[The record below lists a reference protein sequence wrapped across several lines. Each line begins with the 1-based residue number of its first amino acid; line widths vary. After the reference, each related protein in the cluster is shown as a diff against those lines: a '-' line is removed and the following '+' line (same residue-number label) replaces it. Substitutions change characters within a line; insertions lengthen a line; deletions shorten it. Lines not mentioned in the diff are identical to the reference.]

1 MNLKIV
7 KLERKHLIDCNEI
20 DKLSFSSPWSPKEF
34 EKELDNA
41 IAHYFVAEI
50 EGRAV
55 GYGGYWWTF
64 DEAQITNIA
73 VHPEFRKKGIAQA
86 NLERMIEEVNDGFVK
101 SLTLEVRKSNIAA
114 QNLYAKMGFV
124 QVGLRP
130 KYYERT
136 EDAVLMTKE
145 IEYID

>member
-1 MNLKIV
+1 MDVKIV
-7 KLERKHLIDCNEI
+7 KLERKHLSDCNEI
-20 DKLSFSSPWSPKEF
+20 DRLSFSSPWSPKEF

-41 IAHYFVAEI
+41 IAHYFVAEVND
-50 EGRAV
+50 RAV

-73 VHPEFRKKGIAQA
+73 VHPDFRKMGIGQA
-86 NLERMIEEVNDGFVK
+86 ILKRMIEDVNDGFVK
-101 SLTLEVRKSNIAA
+101 TLTLEVRKSNIAA
-114 QNLYAKMGFV
+114 QNLYKKLGFV

-136 EDAVLMTKE
+136 EDAVLVTKE
-145 IEYID
+145 IEYIG

>member
-1 MNLKIV
+1 M
-7 KLERKHLIDCNEI
+7 
-20 DKLSFSSPWSPKEF
+20 
-34 EKELDNA
+34 
-41 IAHYFVAEI
+41 
-50 EGRAV
+50 
-55 GYGGYWWTF
+55 
-64 DEAQITNIA
+64 
-73 VHPEFRKKGIAQA
+73 GIAQA
-86 NLERMIEEVNDGFVK
+86 ILKRMIEEVNDGFVK